1 MPSQAQKHAQ
11 PSDVQ
16 VLLRKAAIAVALTLP
31 AIAAQAQQV
40 YKWVDA
46 EGRVQY
52 SERKPTEPGAAAR
65 ATELKPPPLPQPPPP
80 PVPRPLRPMP
90 PPLPTPTPPA
100 NTDRPHAVFP
110 QPPQG
115 GNDPPPAL
123 SRGLNRETDAYKC
136 ALARDI
142 LNGSVRRV
150 FGGPMDD
157 NDRQIARGDIR
168 LFCK

>member
-1 MPSQAQKHAQ
+1 MACQAQKHVQ

-16 VLLRKAAIAVALTLP
+16 VLLRRAAIAAALTLP

-46 EGRVQY
+46 DGRVQY
-52 SERKPTEPGAAAR
+52 SERKPTEPDAAAR
-65 ATELKPPPLPQPPPP
+65 ATELKLPPPPQPPP

-90 PPLPTPTPPA
+90 PPLPTPPA
-100 NTDRPHAVFP
+100 NMDRPHAVFP
-110 QPPQG
+110 QPANG

-142 LNGSVRRV
+142 LNGSVRRM
-150 FGGPMDD
+150 FGGPMDE